1 MYAIRK
7 TKLSESCAAH
17 DGPVLAAQA
26 EQRDEKGWTPVASA
40 QQLYL

>member
-1 MYAIRK
+1 LR
-7 TKLSESCAAH
+7 EH